1 MNLFKPVPA
10 YVTMS
15 TRVMDADT
23 QRLGLAFAAA
33 LALHAA
39 VIFGIT
45 FVDGGGPPRAMMEV
59 TLALHISPKPDDKAD
74 FLAAAHQQGAGQTR
88 TARELTT
95 VQAADFTDASVH
107 EIRPEDR
114 ASFTPPPEEAK
125 RRLVVTQ
132 SVSRRIPPDVPRE
145 KTPLRDSADGLLAA
159 SAQSAAIASLEARLA
174 ERRQLLAKKTRVHTV
189 STLSARADL
198 TAAYIDGF
206 RQKVERTGNRHYPE
220 AARQR
225 RLRGEVRLLVALKP
239 SGEIQEIRTLQ
250 SSGQVL
256 LDEAARRSVRLSAP
270 FAPFTREMREKME
283 VLQIIRTWRF
293 AERMHNER

>member
-189 STLSARADL
+189 STLSARATSPRPIL
-198 TAAYIDGF
+198 TVSAKKWSAPATATTRRPPVSAAC
-206 RQKVERTGNRHYPE
+206 
-220 AARQR
+220 AARCACWVGAQAF
-225 RLRGEVRLLVALKP
+225 RGDSGNPHVAVIRAGTAGRGGPALGPPVRAF
-239 SGEIQEIRTLQ
+239 RTLHPR
-250 SSGQVL
+250 
-256 LDEAARRSVRLSAP
+256 DAREDGSTADHPHLALRRAH
-270 FAPFTREMREKME
+270 A
-283 VLQIIRTWRF
+283 Q
-293 AERMHNER
+293 